1 MWSLPQ
7 ASKKLLESLEERVSV
22 HKGEIYAHYDY
33 KQQQFPDFVLSQYV
47 KEGVGE
53 LDQEKLPSLLELK
66 YNAISD
72 VFVGFQ
78 RYLYE

>member
-1 MWSLPQ
+1 
-7 ASKKLLESLEERVSV
+7 
-22 HKGEIYAHYDY
+22 
-33 KQQQFPDFVLSQYV
+33 
-47 KEGVGE
+47 VGE

-72 VFVGFQ
+72 AAAELGSVAGIRDVFVGFQ